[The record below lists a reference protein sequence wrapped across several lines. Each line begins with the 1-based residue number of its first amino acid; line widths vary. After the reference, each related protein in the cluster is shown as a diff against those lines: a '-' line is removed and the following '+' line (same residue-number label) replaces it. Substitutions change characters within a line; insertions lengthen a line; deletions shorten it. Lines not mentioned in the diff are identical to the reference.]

1 MKYPCMT
8 ELLYLIDVKGKT
20 ITADVMHCQKKTAA
34 KIIKKKCNYVFQ
46 VKNNQDKL
54 YEDIDLMFTDLLG
67 SEYKKDKEK
76 FEKYETLEKGHGR
89 TEKRECYVLT
99 ETDWTNLRKVFAVK
113 RTTTIN
119 EKITSEISCYI
130 TSLDSDSKSLLRI
143 SREYWKIE
151 SMHWV
156 LDVVMS
162 EDECR
167 LVSKNGQCNMNVLK
181 KLAIVIHKNYTLV
194 FQKNKYETKYA

>member
-1 MKYPCMT
+1 
-8 ELLYLIDVKGKT
+8 
-20 ITADVMHCQKKTAA
+20 
-34 KIIKKKCNYVFQ
+34 
-46 VKNNQDKL
+46 
-54 YEDIDLMFTDLLG
+54 
-67 SEYKKDKEK
+67 
-76 FEKYETLEKGHGR
+76 LEKGHGR

-99 ETDWTNLRKVFAVK
+99 ETDWLNNKSDWTNLRKVFAVK

-119 EKITSEISCYI
+119 EKTTSEISCYI

-143 SREYWKIE
+143 SREHWKIE

-167 LVSKNGQCNMNVLK
+167 LVSKNGQRNMS
-181 KLAIVIHKNYTLV
+181 AI
-194 FQKNKYETKYA
+194 